1 MRLFIKI
8 KYDGSKFCGFQRQK
22 KVKSV
27 QKEIEEVL
35 SHYYDMDIKIKGA
48 GRTDAGVH
56 ALGQT
61 ATFDAPYFKRDLKT
75 YMNKNLNNIKV
86 KKVSIVSDDFHA
98 RFSAKGKIYLYK
110 IKLNTKGK
118 DPYYLKVKNVDIK
131 KMKMVSKLF
140 IGEHDFKNFVSGSRD
155 DYKTVIY
162 NIKFYCFFNTLII
175 KFVGAGFFRYM
186 VRNLVGAMLDV
197 GRGKKT
203 IGYVKDMLL
212 YPDEE
217 KQLSTVLP
225 NGLYLYKVLY

>member
-22 KVKSV
+22 NVRTV

-35 SHYYDMDIKIKGA
+35 SHYYNIDIKIKGA

-61 ATFDAPYFKRDLKT
+61 ATFDVPYFKRNLKK
-75 YMNKNLNNIKV
+75 YLNKNLNNIKV
-86 KKVSIVSDDFHA
+86 RKIKIVSDDFHA
-98 RFSAKGKIYLYK
+98 RFSAKGKVYFYK
-110 IKLNTKGK
+110 IKLNDKGK
-118 DPYYLKVKNVDIK
+118 DPYCLKVNNVDLK
-131 KMKMVSKLF
+131 KMQMVSKLF

-155 DYKTVIY
+155 DYKTIIY
-162 NIKFYCFFNTLII
+162 NIKFYRFFNTLII

-197 GRGKKT
+197 GRGKKD
-203 IGYVKDMLL
+203 ISCVKNMLL
-212 YPDEE
+212 YPDEV